1 MENDN
6 IHSVTHSPPAR
17 GRLLEHE
24 LFWRDHYD
32 WLLSNGFQLRD
43 RYKPNWKPS
52 WEGTKKPSILCTD
65 GLLQPHP
72 SVLDAERQSNGEL
85 LVLKRVRKSLHPH
98 EAEIG
103 QYFSTS
109 SVASDKHNHCIPI
122 YDVLQVPDNDDLV
135 ILVMP
140 FLRPH
145 DDPAFDTIG
154 EAVEFFSQV
163 FEGLQF
169 MHQHHVAH
177 RDVAYLN
184 VLMDANP
191 LFVDRYHPSR
201 LDYKLDMSGPAKH
214 YTRTQKP
221 VKYYLT
227 DFGLSRKYNAENL
240 PVSEDV
246 IFGADKTVP
255 EFKSMKAC
263 NPFPTD
269 VYTLGN
275 MIREQ
280 FIEGS
285 SLASRKFGFEFMKP
299 LVADMTQ
306 VDPSKRPTMDAV
318 VQRFDKL
325 RSGLG
330 TWKLRSRVVDEK
342 ESYLKRVVRGV
353 DHWKRRI
360 WWTLRRVPP
369 LPSPRT

>member
-1 MENDN
+1 M
-6 IHSVTHSPPAR
+6 
-17 GRLLEHE
+17 
-24 LFWRDHYD
+24 
-32 WLLSNGFQLRD
+32 LSNGFQLRE
-43 RYKPNWKPS
+43 RYKPDWTPS
-52 WEGTKKPSILCTD
+52 WEGTKKPWILCTD
-65 GLLQPHP
+65 GLLPPHP
-72 SVLDAERQSNGEL
+72 SVLDAERLSNGEQ
-85 LVLKRVRKSLHPH
+85 LVLKLVMKSLHPH

-103 QYFSTS
+103 QYFSMD

-122 YDVLQVPDNDDLV
+122 YKVLQVPDDDDLV

-154 EAVEFFSQV
+154 EAVEFFGQV
-163 FEGLQF
+163 FEGLRF
-169 MHQHHVAH
+169 MHQHYVAH
-177 RDVAYLN
+177 RDVAYFN

-201 LDYKLDMSGPAKH
+201 LDYKLDLSGPVKH
-214 YTRTQKP
+214 CTRTQKP

-227 DFGLSRKYNAENL
+227 DFGLSRKYKAEDL
-240 PVSEDV
+240 PASEDV
-246 IFGADKTVP
+246 IIGADKTVP
-255 EFKSMKAC
+255 EFKSGKAC
-263 NPFPTD
+263 DPFPTD

-285 SLASRKFGFEFMKP
+285 PLASRKFGFEFMKP

-306 VDPSKRPTMDAV
+306 VEPSKRPTMDEV